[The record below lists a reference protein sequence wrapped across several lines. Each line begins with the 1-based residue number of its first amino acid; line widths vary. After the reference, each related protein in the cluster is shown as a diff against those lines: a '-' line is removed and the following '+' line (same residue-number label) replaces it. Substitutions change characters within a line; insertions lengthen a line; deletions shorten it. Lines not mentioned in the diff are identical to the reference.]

1 MLGISISTNAEYNFE
16 VPPGLLEKIQLLETI
31 RSVCRECVINN
42 DNRAAGQHLLSVK
55 IVPWLSWMVS
65 RVLVEVGQSFGRHGY

>member
-31 RSVCRECVINN
+31 RSVCREC
-42 DNRAAGQHLLSVK
+42 ALLTTTTEPQA
-55 IVPWLSWMVS
+55 ITYFP
-65 RVLVEVGQSFGRHGY
+65 